1 MTTTQRIIYTS
12 KRRTTGLTDVTI
24 TIRDAGNTAVVSSA
38 TMTELASGDYYYDY
52 TPTSAGW
59 HVWYADSTSQSA
71 PLSDSFLSDYS
82 SVTTLQSTAADYA
95 TTQQLARFMRIEGK
109 IPDIRPEG
117 ASRAKENVGTGD
129 NSATLFYLDHGYVL
143 AGTYTLYKGAT
154 ESAATAMTET
164 THYTLDKDT
173 ATVTLTSAGVTLVGT
188 AIIWASYSY
197 CLFEITNT
205 EIQDSLDRAQTEINQ
220 VTNSRWTDGTA
231 ASPSYE
237 LVTNETYDGKG
248 KFERDY
254 YLESFPLP
262 DVSTTISGSHTAVIT
277 TLSVASTDGFLSA
290 GTLSI
295 ATEKITYTGK
305 TSTTFTGCT
314 RGAGGSTAAAYTGS
328 EYVYPYAFEIST
340 TEEGSA
346 IVNTILEKGIDYDID
361 LQTGRVHLYRTDI
374 LLDSLSGG
382 YPKKGTP
389 SRFRASYIWGNNT
402 IPNDIVRLTMMI
414 ASRELMHGTARHA
427 LVNGFADFNP
437 STLDVDKEWIDKTFE
452 RYNNVL
458 VRQT

>member
-1 MTTTQRIIYTS
+1 MTTLKRIIFTS

-38 TMTELASGDYYYDY
+38 SMTELASGDYYYDY

-129 NSATLFYLDHGYVL
+129 NSATLFYLDHGYVI

-231 ASPSYE
+231 TSPNYE
-237 LVTNETYDGKG
+237 LFTNEVYDGKG

-254 YLESFPLP
+254 YLDSFPLP
-262 DVSTTISGSHTAVIT
+262 DVSTGLNGTHTAAIT
-277 TLSVASTDGFLSA
+277 TLTVDSTDGFLSS
-290 GTLSI
+290 GTLNI
-295 ATEKITYTGK
+295 GTEKITYTGK

-314 RGAGGSTAAAYTGS
+314 RGAGGSTAAAYS
-328 EYVYPYAFEIST
+328 DDAKVYPYCFEIST
-340 TEEGSA
+340 TEEGST
-346 IVNTILEKGIDYDID
+346 IVWNVLEKDIDYDID
-361 LQTGRVHLYRTDI
+361 LQTGRIHLYRTDI
-374 LLDSLSGG
+374 VLDSLSGAH
-382 YPKKGTP
+382 PPKGTP
-389 SRFRASYIWGNNT
+389 SRLRTSYIWGYNT

-437 STLDVDKEWIDKTFE
+437 NTLEVDKEWIDKTFE

-458 VRQT
+458 VRTT